1 MAKRVTGRCFLKLTI
16 GTRGS
21 ILALKQVEIVE
32 QLIARKIPRVQTE
45 TKVIVTSGDKFR
57 DRSIEAINERGVFT
71 KTIDE
76 AILSGEISFA
86 VHSMKDLPMEI
97 PTGLVIAAVPER
109 ASPNDAFI
117 SENYSNIS
125 DLPENAIVGTASLRR
140 KAQLLYQRKDL
151 DVKLIRGNVET
162 RLQKLHDGE
171 YDAIILAKSGL
182 DRLSMEDIVT
192 DLLHLEDFTPMACQG
207 ALALVARS
215 DNQNVIDVSQKITH
229 PDSWR
234 CTMAERSFMTTV
246 GGGCKT
252 PIGVVVKQEKKLEL
266 FSSILA
272 PNGSVRFQYKRT
284 GDSETPEEFGKKAA
298 LDMLEQGGATLIKR
312 WKE

>member
-1 MAKRVTGRCFLKLTI
+1 MKLTV

-21 ILALKQVEIVE
+21 TLALKQVKIIED
-32 QLIARKIPRVQTE
+32 LIAEKMLDLKIE

-57 DRSIEAINERGVFT
+57 DRSIEAINEKGVFT
-71 KTIDE
+71 NALDE
-76 AILSGEISFA
+76 AVFNGEISFA
-86 VHSMKDLPMEI
+86 VHSMKDLPMGISPELEI
-97 PTGLVIAAVPER
+97 VSIPER

-125 DLPENAIVGTASLRR
+125 ALPEKAIVGTASPRR
-140 KAQLLYQRKDL
+140 KAQVLYQRKDL

-162 RLQKLHDGE
+162 RLRKLRDGE

-182 DRLSMEDIVT
+182 DRLNMENTIT
-192 DLLHLEDFTPMACQG
+192 DLLNLEDFTPMACQG

-215 DNQNVIDVSQKITH
+215 DNQEVIHYLGKITH
-229 PDSWR
+229 SNSWN
-234 CTMAERSFMTTV
+234 CTMAERAFMSTV

-252 PIGVVVKQEKKLEL
+252 PIGVIVKQEKELEL
-266 FSSILA
+266 FSSIIA
-272 PNGSVRFQYKRT
+272 PNGSLRFQYKQK
-284 GDSETPEEFGKKAA
+284 GCSETPEDFGKTAA
-298 LDMLEQGGATLIKR
+298 LDMLDQGGAAFISR